1 LCGGQPQANA
11 GHRALGAGSPVGLVL
26 WRGGHCP
33 RRPAD
38 GRTVAS
44 GEHLQPDASRG
55 TENSPAKFAATATVL
70 QAHGRFRGRSKS
82 AAGALPQVSEAPDSG
97 DCAASTAGGGDDAGR
112 NRMRSLT
119 DPSQLGGLLQPL
131 SGGSDGCAQEWKMW
145 HASSIVPLN
154 SKVEGGRPGTPER
167 ASTHVRDI
175 AAYIQI
181 CHI

>member
-1 LCGGQPQANA
+1 LSSGAAGTAPDGQPTVEPSPPESTYSPTQAEA
-11 GHRALGAGSPVGLVL
+11 QRTPDRMRARSHATTI
-26 WRGGHCP
+26 H
-33 RRPAD
+33 
-38 GRTVAS
+38 
-44 GEHLQPDASRG
+44 
-55 TENSPAKFAATATVL
+55 NFPAKFAATATVL